1 MYSLAPHFVVFSYLD
16 AKKLYDAVVKKEKA
30 AVAAVKAAETALAQ
44 AEATL
49 ATMALDTKAPFMDA
63 FLDFFKEYYIQR
75 LAYFGGS
82 LQGEHINTIFSS
94 TTAIKAMTSILKA
107 REIEVAPGRS
117 ILIGSDTLAKD
128 YERLGVSFGRLHCLY
143 NRKAPLCKHERDAY
157 PGWISEFAIAFAEV
171 LPDVKPT
178 PKLHVITHHHMDILQ
193 LKGSVGFE
201 TEQGMEGYHCECN
214 AVERNTGNTKDQHK
228 KVALTM
234 QRTWER
240 AASSD
245 FQHAKHE
252 RAERARE
259 KKRQKRGDASGFYA
273 CEVRVDPE

>member
-1 MYSLAPHFVVFSYLD
+1 M
-16 AKKLYDAVVKKEKA
+16 KKEKA
-30 AVAAVKAAETALAQ
+30 AIAAVKVAQANLAS

-49 ATMALDTKAPFMDA
+49 ATMELDTQTPFMDA
-63 FLDFFKEYYIQR
+63 FLTFFKKYHIQR

-82 LQGEHINTIFSS
+82 LQGEHINTICSS
-94 TTAIKAMTSILKA
+94 TSVIKDMCAVLKA
-107 REIEVAPGRS
+107 RKVEVAPGCT
-117 ILIGSDTLAKD
+117 ITLGSDSLAND
-128 YERLGVSFGRLHCLY
+128 FERVVVSFGRLHCLY
-143 NRKAPLCKHERDAY
+143 NRKAPLCKHERAAY
-157 PGWISEFAIAFAEV
+157 PGWVQEFAIAFAEV

-178 PKLHVITHHHMDILQ
+178 PKLHVITHHHLAILE

-240 AASSD
+240 AAASD

-259 KKRQKRGDASGFYA
+259 KKRQQRGDASGFYE
-273 CEVRVDPE
+273 CNVRVDPE